1 MKNIMGRDREMK
13 TIIGTVVIAAMLI
26 GCGESSSSK
35 EIAKEKEADSSQIKV
50 TQGEKRIAKAESRH
64 SKELDKDKKGFYYT
78 YNDKKKEEHSEDK
91 TFTRVDAQKRVKNKV
106 VDGKVAVREKNHE
119 AATPYQYVR
128 IDLLKSALSHDFM
141 VKCSACHDD
150 YANGIIGPSLLDKDA
165 SYIFEKIMQYKVD
178 PTKNILM
185 YELVSQMDEESIQ
198 KIADEVAEFNKE
210 IRALKEKR

>member
-1 MKNIMGRDREMK
+1 MRR
-13 TIIGTVVIAAMLI
+13 IIETALLTVLFI
-26 GCGESSSSK
+26 GCGDSTPQKQE
-35 EIAKEKEADSSQIKV
+35 AKMQEADATQIKV
-50 TQGEKRIAKAESRH
+50 TQGEKRVAEVEKKH
-64 SKELDKDKKGFYYT
+64 TKELNDDKKGFYYT
-78 YNDKKKEEHSEDK
+78 YNEKSEEDHSEDE

-106 VDGKVAVREKNHE
+106 VDGKVAVREKNHKE
-119 AATPYQYVR
+119 ATPYQYVR

-165 SYIFEKIMQYKVD
+165 SYIFQKIMQYKVD

-185 YELVSQMDEESIQ
+185 YELVSQMDEKSIQ

-210 IRALKEKR
+210 IRALKENK

>member
-1 MKNIMGRDREMK
+1 MKNIMGRAKEMK
-13 TIIGTVVIAAMLI
+13 KRLYSAILIALFT
-26 GCGESSSSK
+26 GCGESTSIK
-35 EIAKEKEADSSQIKV
+35 EVAQEQEADMSQIKV
-50 TQGEKRIAKAESRH
+50 TQGQKRVAEVDKKH
-64 SKELDKDKKGFYYT
+64 TKELDKDKKGFYYT
-78 YNDKKKEEHSEDK
+78 YNKKKEDDHSEEK
-91 TFTRVDAQKRVKNKV
+91 TFTRVDAQKRVKNRV
-106 VDGKVAVREKNHE
+106 VDGKVALREKNHK

-185 YELVSQMDEESIQ
+185 YELVSQMDEKSIQ